1 MLTNSKR
8 IAFLGCGNMVQALF
22 PRWNELDPNAQ
33 FYTFTP
39 SGAKAEEFA
48 STINGKAVKSLFDLP
63 PCDVYVFGFKPQT
76 LFKAFSD
83 FKPTNK
89 NAVGVSLLAAVPF
102 EDLEAASGLKSL
114 VRLMPNT
121 PSLVGEGIMG
131 VCERNLNQEQKNYF
145 DHIFNGVSQTV
156 HLESES
162 DLDLITPYSGSGPA
176 YFFEIARILVHDLK
190 ERGIDGSLARKL
202 VAQTIFGAGKMLLDA
217 DEPPA
222 KLRDNVTSKGGIT
235 AAVLNSLKENNL
247 ENIFN
252 QAIQAGHDRLS
263 EMKKPTKE

>member
-1 MLTNSKR
+1 MLMNSKR

-22 PRWNELDPNAQ
+22 PRWHELDPKAQ
-33 FYTFTP
+33 FYTYTP
-39 SGAKAEEFA
+39 TGVKAEEFA
-48 STINGKAVKSLFDLP
+48 HIIKGKPVKSLFDLP

-76 LFKAFSD
+76 LLKAFAD

-89 NAVGVSLLAAVPF
+89 NAVGVSLLAAVNF
-102 EDLEAASGLKSL
+102 EDLEQASGLKSL
-114 VRLMPNT
+114 IRLMPNT

-131 VCERNLNQEQKNYF
+131 VCERSLSDDQKAYF
-145 DHIFNGVSQTV
+145 DHILEGVSKVV
-156 HLESES
+156 HLEKES

-190 ERGIDGSLARKL
+190 ERGIEGALARKL

-235 AAVLNSLKENNL
+235 AAVLNSLKDNDL
-247 ENIFN
+247 ESIFN
-252 QAIQAGHDRLS
+252 KAIQAGHDRLN
-263 EMKKPTKE
+263 EMKKPTKD